1 MECLKNRN
9 VSSGGRPIALRVSGT
24 PMKLSSHEYDIESE
38 YGRVH
43 SKHCTFQD
51 LPSISLDYGCWIPD
65 IGPDDNYPSYFL
77 PFAQLELDGIVGL
90 GLSRVDPHSL
100 VFEREGYM
108 RISYPKKGVKQIL
121 HFLKKQT
128 KFTSYVV

>member
-1 MECLKNRN
+1 M
-9 VSSGGRPIALRVSGT
+9 
-24 PMKLSSHEYDIESE
+24 
-38 YGRVH
+38 
-43 SKHCTFQD
+43 
-51 LPSISLDYGCWIPD
+51 
-65 IGPDDNYPSYFL
+65 
-77 PFAQLELDGIVGL
+77 ELDGIVGL

-108 RISYPKKGVKQIL
+108 RISYAKKGVKQIL